1 MKQPNKFNSQLQ
13 QEILD
18 SFQQLVKT
26 LIKTLLEALMLEER
40 EIYLEETEDY
50 ANGFYSRD
58 LLTALGEVK
67 GLRVPRVRKG
77 SFRPVI
83 LPERRKAGLDL
94 AEVVISLYA
103 SGVSTRKIF
112 KVLENIYG
120 AYYSPQ
126 SISRL
131 IKVTEEE
138 IKAWK
143 ERALS
148 EEYFAVFLD
157 GTLLSVRRN
166 GVEKEPV
173 YLALGIKFDGS
184 REILGFWLFGSEGES
199 AKNWEEIL
207 RELSR
212 RGVKKVQLFIT
223 DDLPGI
229 ENAIKMVYP
238 GSEWQLCVLHTVRN
252 SLNKVRVKDRSLF
265 AEDLKRIYRAET
277 KEKAKEEIL
286 RLKERWGKIYP
297 KVVKKWEDKA
307 YALLTFLRYPK
318 EIRQFIYT
326 TNQLERLAKEIKRRI
341 KVIEVFPDEGS
352 VERLLYLLLKELN
365 ERLNSRKLRG
375 FKEIESGNYHAL
387 PGEFFTQ

>member
-50 ANGFYSRD
+50 ANSFYSRD

-67 GLRVPRVRKG
+67 GLRVPWVRKG

-103 SGVSTRKIF
+103 SGVSTRKIS

-143 ERALS
+143 ERT
-148 EEYFAVFLD
+148 VV
-157 GTLLSVRRN
+157 T
-166 GVEKEPV
+166 
-173 YLALGIKFDGS
+173 
-184 REILGFWLFGSEGES
+184 IL
-199 AKNWEEIL
+199 KCHI
-207 RELSR
+207 
-212 RGVKKVQLFIT
+212 
-223 DDLPGI
+223 
-229 ENAIKMVYP
+229 
-238 GSEWQLCVLHTVRN
+238 
-252 SLNKVRVKDRSLF
+252 
-265 AEDLKRIYRAET
+265 
-277 KEKAKEEIL
+277 
-286 RLKERWGKIYP
+286 
-297 KVVKKWEDKA
+297 
-307 YALLTFLRYPK
+307 
-318 EIRQFIYT
+318 
-326 TNQLERLAKEIKRRI
+326 
-341 KVIEVFPDEGS
+341 
-352 VERLLYLLLKELN
+352 
-365 ERLNSRKLRG
+365 
-375 FKEIESGNYHAL
+375 
-387 PGEFFTQ
+387 